1 MTHQSPKSE
10 HCIGPML
17 GKNNRHGVEE
27 MEGIHLSNE
36 RTRVQLVNM
45 IGINVGSRC
54 PAISFHCKK
63 SKQGSRGVLLR
74 RARQSRD
81 PQRLFEALTLSLSMS
96 APEARYPLKAVDLS
110 SSLQSQKRWVM
121 LGSES
126 TTISFSSM
134 GLRLHLPRIF
144 AEFYSSLSCAAT
156 PSQPDLA
163 GK

>member
-1 MTHQSPKSE
+1 
-10 HCIGPML
+10 ML

-45 IGINVGSRC
+45 IGVNVDSRC

-63 SKQGSRGVLLR
+63 SEQGSRGVLLR

-81 PQRLFEALTLSLSMS
+81 PQRLFEALTLSLLMS
-96 APEARYPLKAVDLS
+96 APEARYPLQAEDLS

-121 LGSES
+121 VGSES

-134 GLRLHLPRIF
+134 GLRLHPPRIF

-156 PSQPDLA
+156 PSWPDLA